1 MPLKW
6 KILINFTLYLQSVLQ
21 SVVSVVT
28 TGCQAAGIR
37 WPCLG
42 GGDNKGAMVA
52 TDPIFQPRPPHRISC
67 RQLQTLELSPTL
79 RNTTW
84 CVASFE
90 YFEHYSRVLCK
101 IVIIF
106 TTLEW
111 YNMANNL
118 YFASKCF
125 ILSIFTLA

>member
-1 MPLKW
+1 MSLKW
-6 KILINFTLYLQSVLQ
+6 EILINFTLYLQRVCCSQCSDNWLPGCWYQ
-21 SVVSVVT
+21 MAVS
-28 TGCQAAGIR
+28 GSS
-37 WPCLG
+37 
-42 GGDNKGAMVA
+42 DNKGAMVA
-52 TDPIFQPRPPHRISC
+52 TDPIFLPRPPHRISC